1 MNKLMTVAVIDSGI
15 YPHIDFKS
23 RVLWAKEEKI
33 GKEIAD
39 GKMKAEYSERINRRP
54 VINKKVP
61 IFLKTTN

>member
-1 MNKLMTVAVIDSGI
+1 MGI
-15 YPHIDFKS
+15 NPHIDFKS
-23 RVLWAKEEKI
+23 RVLLAKEEKI